1 VFAEGAAA
9 WPVPG
14 RPAGEPAAGDHGSA
28 AAEAPRG
35 ARADTATPG
44 DQRRGSRAHLA
55 ARTVASPAT
64 LARRGAQIGLICR
77 GGTRS

>member
-44 DQRRGSRAHLA
+44 DQRRGSRAHL
-55 ARTVASPAT
+55 
-64 LARRGAQIGLICR
+64 
-77 GGTRS
+77 